1 MNLLILIF
9 ILIIFSNNKMK
20 QKNINKYTN
29 MYINVDKVFIY
40 ADKNK
45 NGKLSIKEMLNNFD
59 TNGRTV
65 STRIFIASILNYEIK
80 NKTKIL
86 VNNELSLDNFRKLSV
101 SDLKLDLFDENKK
114 DKNGNLEPI
123 NNYTRELLN
132 ESDKIILNN
141 I

>member
-1 MNLLILIF
+1 ME
-9 ILIIFSNNKMK
+9 
-20 QKNINKYTN
+20 QKNINKNYVN
-29 MYINVDKVFIY
+29 IDQVFIY

-45 NGKLSIKEMLNNFD
+45 NGKLSIKEMLDNFD
-59 TNGRTV
+59 SNGRTV
-65 STRIFIASILNYEIK
+65 STKIFIASILNYEIK
-80 NKTKIL
+80 NKKKIL
-86 VNNELSLDNFRKLSV
+86 INNELSLDNFRKLSV

-123 NNYTRELLN
+123 NNYTKELLN

>member
-1 MNLLILIF
+1 MNLLILIL
-9 ILIIFSNNKMK
+9 ILIIFCNNKME
-20 QKNINKYTN
+20 QKNINKNYVN
-29 MYINVDKVFIY
+29 IDQVFIY

-45 NGKLSIKEMLNNFD
+45 NGKLSIKEMLDNFD
-59 TNGRTV
+59 SNGRTV
-65 STRIFIASILNYEIK
+65 STKIFIASILNYEIK
-80 NKTKIL
+80 NKKKIL
-86 VNNELSLDNFRKLSV
+86 INNELSLDNFRKLSV

-123 NNYTRELLN
+123 NNYTKELLN